1 MSHAAPTKLSSQAQL
16 GLGLGA
22 LGVVFGDIGTSPLY
36 TIRECLHALPPAEH
50 AVAVLGVLS
59 LIVWSLIVV
68 VSVKYTIFVL
78 RADNR
83 GEGGIF
89 ALLSLGRLD
98 RGTRNRPELAVTRR
112 TRCPAVLVECA
123 YLSNRADAARSAS
136 PEWQE
141 KLAQGIADGVEEWL
155 KQNPR

>member
-1 MSHAAPTKLSSQAQL
+1 MSSSPPTPLAAGARIA
-16 GLGLGA
+16 LGLGA

-36 TIRECLHALPPAEH
+36 TIRECLSALPPAEH

-59 LIVWSLIVV
+59 LIVWSLILV

-89 ALLSLGRLD
+89 ALLALGQLDHGVRYSLNT
-98 RGTRNRPELAVTRR
+98 GTIIVLIGAAMLCGEAVIT
-112 TRCPAVLVECA
+112 PAITVLGAVEGI
-123 YLSNRADAARSAS
+123 
-136 PEWQE
+136 
-141 KLAQGIADGVEEWL
+141 KLVWPGVEHLLVAVGVEGG
-155 KQNPR
+155 RG